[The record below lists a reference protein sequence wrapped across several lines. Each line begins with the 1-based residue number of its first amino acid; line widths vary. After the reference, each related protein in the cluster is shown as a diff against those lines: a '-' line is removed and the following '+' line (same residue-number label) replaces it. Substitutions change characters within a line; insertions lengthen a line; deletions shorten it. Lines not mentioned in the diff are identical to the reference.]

1 VTEVRRMQLGA
12 DDRVQPRLLRT
23 VPEAD
28 GAVEAVRVGDR
39 ESAEPHLDGAID
51 EVLRMRG
58 AIEEREVGMG
68 VQLGVRRRTYNPR
81 MPLRGRTL
89 AFLGGGTMAE
99 AMIRGLLER
108 HLVPPSRIRV
118 TGPRRERR
126 AELTKSFGVRA
137 LTSNAEAAR
146 QAHVVV
152 LSVKPQVL
160 PVVLRDLH
168 GKLRDEQLVLSI
180 VAGANIN
187 TLTTGLGHAAVVR
200 SMPNTPAQVG
210 MGVTVWCASPA
221 VDGDRREQARAILG
235 ALGEEVFVEDE
246 DLVDM
251 ATAVSGTGPTYV
263 FLLMEALVDAAV
275 HLGFSR
281 RVAEELVLQTVE
293 GSAQFARKSG
303 RHLAELRNMV
313 TSPGGTSAAAIY
325 QLEKGGLRTVLSK
338 AIYAAYQRTRELG
351 TLAERRSSS

>member
-1 VTEVRRMQLGA
+1 
-12 DDRVQPRLLRT
+12 
-23 VPEAD
+23 
-28 GAVEAVRVGDR
+28 
-39 ESAEPHLDGAID
+39 
-51 EVLRMRG
+51 
-58 AIEEREVGMG
+58 
-68 VQLGVRRRTYNPR
+68 
-81 MPLRGRTL
+81 MPLRERTL
-89 AFLGGGTMAE
+89 AFIGGGTMAE
-99 AMIRGLLER
+99 AMVRGLLER
-108 HLVPPSRIRV
+108 HLVPPRRIVV

-126 AELTKSFGVRA
+126 AELTKVFGVRA
-137 LTSNAEAAR
+137 IASNVDAAKE
-146 QAHVVV
+146 AHVVV
-152 LSVKPQVL
+152 ISVKPQVL
-160 PVVLRDLH
+160 PTILRDLH

-180 VAGANIN
+180 VAGASLG

-200 SMPNTPAQVG
+200 SMPNTPAQVS
-210 MGVTVWCASPA
+210 MGITVWCATPS
-221 VDGDRREQARAILG
+221 VDADRRDQARAILS

-281 RVAEELVLQTVE
+281 RVAEQLVLQTVE

-325 QLEKGGLRTVLSK
+325 QLEKGTLRTVLSK
-338 AIYAAYQRTRELG
+338 AVYAAYQRTRELG
-351 TLAERRSSS
+351 ALAERRTP